1 MAWTASPAKPAARV
15 TPESAEAD
23 SRSLTFRPL
32 KDGHTSIPLP
42 FHIAAGGRT
51 DRSEYLRVRGPL
63 NIAFGGRRYCLSVP
77 GCRAVGATGARPR
90 EPLCLDLAGGVFSH
104 VVAAG
109 LDPDGVVH
117 DTVHDRVGVNSGTE
131 SLMPIFLGVL
141 GAEHR

>member
-1 MAWTASPAKPAARV
+1 MEAAPGAGTATRADTRISIRRDHLHH
-15 TPESAEAD
+15 TCRRDHRPEEA
-23 SRSLTFRPL
+23 SRS
-32 KDGHTSIPLP
+32 
-42 FHIAAGGRT
+42 AGLN
-51 DRSEYLRVRGPL
+51 EYLRVRGPL

>member
-1 MAWTASPAKPAARV
+1 MFRTYRIPRKLVTGVACKPTINATLCPGIEWHDPKTERN
-15 TPESAEAD
+15 
-23 SRSLTFRPL
+23 
-32 KDGHTSIPLP
+32 
-42 FHIAAGGRT
+42 GRT
-51 DRSEYLRVRGPL
+51 VTKVSFLEYLRVRGPL